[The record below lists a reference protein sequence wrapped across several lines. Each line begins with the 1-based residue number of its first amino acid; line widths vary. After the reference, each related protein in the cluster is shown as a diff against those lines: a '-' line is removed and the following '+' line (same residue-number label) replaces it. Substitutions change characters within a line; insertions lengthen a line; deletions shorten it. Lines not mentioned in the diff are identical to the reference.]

1 MFLLHLSLKLLRVS
15 LRFHSAN
22 FLPDTKC
29 PLALLFFSCTMPR
42 APLRMRRLHVNSAT
56 AQAAMAIFLRRC
68 FAFSPALGRSP
79 QTSLPHICKSAIL
92 RLALNKTSSND
103 DELTAYQLFCET
115 FLPLA
120 PCFSSPQRKV
130 SFAAAVMES
139 HSSLFHSQSSRT
151 NSDSNPQIPPRAL
164 ALAQAH
170 VFFFSQLLHLVTTCN
185 FELTGAR
192 ILLKTQAQDTAGGC
206 GVRGCQHVKR
216 LTILPALQKVSVSY
230 SRSDRYTQTCFHC
243 VVALPGVV
251 KSKHEQTQFTFPI

>member
-1 MFLLHLSLKLLRVS
+1 MPACFTV
-15 LRFHSAN
+15 
-22 FLPDTKC
+22 
-29 PLALLFFSCTMPR
+29 FSCTMPR

-103 DELTAYQLFCET
+103 DELTANQLCCET

-139 HSSLFHSQSSRT
+139 HSSLFHSQPSQSSRT
-151 NSDSNPQIPPRAL
+151 NSGSNPQIPPRAL

-170 VFFFSQLLHLVTTCN
+170 VFSFHNCC
-185 FELTGAR
+185 
-192 ILLKTQAQDTAGGC
+192 ILS
-206 GVRGCQHVKR
+206 
-216 LTILPALQKVSVSY
+216 LPAISN
-230 SRSDRYTQTCFHC
+230 
-243 VVALPGVV
+243 
-251 KSKHEQTQFTFPI
+251 